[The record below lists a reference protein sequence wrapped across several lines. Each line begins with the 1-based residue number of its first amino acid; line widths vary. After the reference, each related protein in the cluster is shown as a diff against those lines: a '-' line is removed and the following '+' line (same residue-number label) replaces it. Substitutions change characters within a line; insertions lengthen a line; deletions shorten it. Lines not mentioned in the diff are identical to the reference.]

1 MEDIELT
8 FRELYVYAIIGGAI
22 LGALLGLIPLILG
35 RRRNRRRLGF
45 YGLVAST
52 VGGAISPLLSIV
64 VVAIFTWL
72 VVRAKPVEADSHPE
86 ANSGDQ
92 DLASE

>member
-1 MEDIELT
+1 MQDIELT
-8 FRELYVYAIIGGAI
+8 FREFYVYAIIGGAI

-35 RRRNRRRLGF
+35 RRRNRGRLGL
-45 YGLVAST
+45 YGIVAST

-72 VVRAKPVEADSHPE
+72 VVRAKPVRPDSQPE

-92 DLASE
+92 DLASD

>member
-1 MEDIELT
+1 MQDIELT
-8 FRELYVYAIIGGAI
+8 FREFYVYAIIGGAI

-35 RRRNRRRLGF
+35 RRRNRGRLGF
-45 YGLVAST
+45 YGLAAST

-64 VVAIFTWL
+64 AVAIFTWL
-72 VVRAKPVEADSHPE
+72 VVRAKPVGADSHPE

-92 DLASE
+92 DLA